1 METQELTPE
10 TVRQN
15 LKDAGFA
22 PQAAAGFLDCW
33 QAGDRREQMRL
44 LAKQRSCLFQRI
56 HKQEKQIS
64 CLDYLAYC
72 LCHPATDEDKGEM
85 THL

>member
-10 TVRQN
+10 TVCQN

-22 PQAAAGFLDCW
+22 PQAAAGFLACW
-33 QAGDRREQMRL
+33 QTGDRKEQMRL
-44 LAKQRSCLFQRI
+44 LAKQRSCLLQRI

-72 LCHPATDEDKGEM
+72 LRSAAADDENGR
-85 THL
+85 

>member
-22 PQAAAGFLDCW
+22 PRATEEFLRCW
-33 QAGDRREQMRL
+33 QAGKQGEQMRL
-44 LAKQRSCLFQRI
+44 LAKQRSCLLQRI

-72 LCHPATDEDKGEM
+72 LDGPVSNHNNGR
-85 THL
+85 

>member
-1 METQELTPE
+1 MKTQELTPE

-15 LKDAGFA
+15 LKDAGFT
-22 PQAAAGFLDCW
+22 PQAAAGFLACW
-33 QAGDRREQMRL
+33 QAGDHREQMRL
-44 LAKQRSCLFQRI
+44 LAKQRRCLLQRI

-72 LCHPATDEDKGEM
+72 LDSPASDNDNGR
-85 THL
+85 

>member
-10 TVRQN
+10 AVRQN

-22 PQAAAGFLDCW
+22 PQAAEGFLTCW
-33 QAGDRREQMRL
+33 QAGNHQEQMRL
-44 LAKQRSCLFQRI
+44 LAKQRSCLLQRI

-72 LCHPATDEDKGEM
+72 LCHPAANHREER
-85 THL
+85 

>member
-22 PQAAAGFLDCW
+22 PQATEEFLRCW
-33 QAGDRREQMRL
+33 QAGKQREQMRL
-44 LAKQRSCLFQRI
+44 LAKQRSCLLQRI
-56 HKQEKQIS
+56 HRQEKQIS

-72 LCHPATDEDKGEM
+72 LRGPASNHNNGR
-85 THL
+85 

>member
-22 PQAAAGFLDCW
+22 PQAAKEFLDCW
-33 QAGDRREQMRL
+33 QAGEQREQMRL
-44 LAKQRSCLFQRI
+44 LARQRSCLLQRI

-72 LCHPATDEDKGEM
+72 LQSPADEHTKGR
-85 THL
+85 